1 MTGYNIFVISMVKL
15 DYTKFKPEQGKL
27 LLSEPF
33 SSDPNFKRTV
43 VLLAQ
48 HDEEGSVGFVLNR
61 PMNLKLDRIIDEF
74 KGCKLPVWDGGPV
87 QRDSLFYI
95 HTLGDAIPDS
105 IPIIGDLYWSGNF
118 ETVKAL
124 IKGNKIAENEIRLF
138 VGYSGWG
145 AKQLEDEIKQNS
157 WLVAPASVDVVFG
170 TEREKLWQEVLKSMG
185 KDYSIIA
192 NFPENPQ
199 MN

>member
-1 MTGYNIFVISMVKL
+1 MVKL
-15 DYTKFKPEQGKL
+15 DYTNFKPEQGKL

-33 SSDPNFKRTV
+33 SNDPNFKRTV
-43 VLLAQ
+43 VLLAT

-61 PMNLKLDRIIDEF
+61 PMEFTLEEIIEEF
-74 KGCKLPVWDGGPV
+74 KGSKLPVWDGGPV

-105 IPIIGDLYWSGNF
+105 VHIIGDLYWGGNF

-124 IKGNKIAENEIRLF
+124 IKGHKIAENELRLF
-138 VGYSGWG
+138 VGYSGWS
-145 AKQLEDEIKQNS
+145 ANQLEDEIKRNS
-157 WLVAPASVDVVFG
+157 WLVAPASAEIVFG
-170 TEREKLWQEVLKSMG
+170 NEREKLWQEVLKSMG